1 LFSVYETE
9 SEHES
14 STEAELVGVDDILS
28 KMLWT
33 KLFIE
38 AHGHKVNMN
47 VIYCDNTRAM
57 GKQVQENAHPLYV
70 LQSSVFPESLQANQ
84 IML

>member
-1 LFSVYETE
+1 MFCVYETE

-47 VIYCDNTRAM
+47 VIYCDNTRGGRVHCQETQGM
-57 GKQVQENAHPLYV
+57 QCILLRRRYKQPIR
-70 LQSSVFPESLQANQ
+70 S
-84 IML
+84 

>member
-1 LFSVYETE
+1 MFCVYETE

-47 VIYCDNTRAM
+47 VIYCDNTRGGCIVKKPKAC
-57 GKQVQENAHPLYV
+57 NASFCGV
-70 LQSSVFPESLQANQ
+70 DTNNQ
-84 IML
+84 FVVKN